1 VPEPKSLD
9 KKIVIVTAALLICV
23 SALSFVTPAISKKP
37 ERTAKDSP
45 SSGAV
50 DGAVG
55 IETYWDS
62 KCTQRVSSIEWG
74 SLEPGTT
81 KTVTLFLK
89 NRGKNPVTLS
99 YYVSD
104 LQPTEIANYLTMT
117 WDYTGQAITFKEV
130 TQVIFTLC
138 VSENAETIAAF
149 SFDIDIVTTQ

>member
-89 NRGKNPVTLS
+89 NRGKN
-99 YYVSD
+99 SD